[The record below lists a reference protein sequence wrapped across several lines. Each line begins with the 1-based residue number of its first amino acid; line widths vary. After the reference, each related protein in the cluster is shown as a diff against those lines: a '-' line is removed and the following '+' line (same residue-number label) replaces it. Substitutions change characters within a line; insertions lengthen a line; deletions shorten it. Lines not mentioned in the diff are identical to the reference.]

1 MVFQPTRLEMIVC
14 AGWLFQ
20 HTGEFDC
27 SRQPVNVAD
36 NIILMREALLPLE
49 ILFTLITDV
58 DPRHL
63 IRISQS
69 LYIGGFEVKL

>member
-1 MVFQPTRLEMIVC
+1 ML
-14 AGWLFQ
+14 AGYSS
-20 HTGEFDC
+20 TTAREFDC

-49 ILFTLITDV
+49 TLFTLIREG

-69 LYIGGFEVKL
+69 LYIGGYEVKL